1 MAENLETAPF
11 SLLIKPA
18 SAECNLNC
26 TYCFYL
32 DKSRLYPSSRPRR
45 MNEATLEKLVQWY
58 MATVQPAYVFGWQG
72 GEPALMG
79 HEFFRTAIRLQRKY
93 SRPGAAVSNGIQTNA
108 TLVDDRLAACLAE
121 YRFLAGVSL
130 DGPQELHDH
139 YRLTTD
145 GQGSYR
151 AAMKGIRA
159 LRRNGVEFNILVL
172 VNAANVGRPREI
184 YRFLKSEG
192 FNYHQYI
199 PCVEF
204 DARDRLLPFSVTGRQ
219 WGSFLTEIFD
229 EWYPGDTRSVSIR
242 HFDSILEYLLNGRY
256 NVCSMGGRCA
266 TYVVVEHNGDLYPCD
281 FFVEPG
287 RKVGSLHDIDFSKLR
302 ANGLFRSFASRK
314 SRWNEA
320 CGRCGFLQ
328 LCSGDC
334 LKHRPRGLERPENI
348 SVLCPGWKH
357 FFSRTLDSFTELAAG
372 LGREL
377 HKEPTGLGRQWRPED
392 PCFCDSGRKYANC
405 HGRILTSSVQT
416 D

>member
-1 MAENLETAPF
+1 
-11 SLLIKPA
+11 
-18 SAECNLNC
+18 
-26 TYCFYL
+26 
-32 DKSRLYPSSRPRR
+32 

-256 NVCSMGGRCA
+256 NVCSTTATCIPATSSWSRDVRSALCMISISPSCEQTVFFVHSPAVKAAGMKPAAAAGSCSSVRVIVSSIDRGAWSGLKIFRCCARVGNIFSAAPWILSRNWPQVWAGNCTRNPRASAASGGRKIPVSA
-266 TYVVVEHNGDLYPCD
+266 T
-281 FFVEPG
+281 
-287 RKVGSLHDIDFSKLR
+287 
-302 ANGLFRSFASRK
+302 
-314 SRWNEA
+314 
-320 CGRCGFLQ
+320 
-328 LCSGDC
+328 
-334 LKHRPRGLERPENI
+334 
-348 SVLCPGWKH
+348 
-357 FFSRTLDSFTELAAG
+357 AAG
-372 LGREL
+372 SMRTVMGA
-377 HKEPTGLGRQWRPED
+377 
-392 PCFCDSGRKYANC
+392 Y
-405 HGRILTSSVQT
+405 
-416 D
+416 